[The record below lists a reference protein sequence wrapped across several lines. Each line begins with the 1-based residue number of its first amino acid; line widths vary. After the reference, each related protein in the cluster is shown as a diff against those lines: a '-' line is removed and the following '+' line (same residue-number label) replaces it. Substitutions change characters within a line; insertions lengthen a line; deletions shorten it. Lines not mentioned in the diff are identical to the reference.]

1 MDKIKIEKKENWK
14 KVDTKR
20 YSEDKF
26 VTPSTSTADKG
37 IEYHKAWAEKIYAA
51 FLTKNSS
58 GSIIDEN
65 REWYKSCYGL
75 DQKQGDRSI
84 SFCGH
89 ALLSSDIFIVEDTR
103 NDPKFA
109 DNPAVVGPPYIRFYA
124 GVALRDQKTN
134 RPIGVFCVKDFK
146 PRKLS
151 IKEIGL
157 IIEIANRAEREL
169 NTKG

>member
-1 MDKIKIEKKENWK
+1 MQTAPIPENESERLAAVHRLAILDTAPEKRFDK
-14 KVDTKR
+14 
-20 YSEDKF
+20 
-26 VTPSTSTADKG
+26 
-37 IEYHKAWAEKIYAA
+37 
-51 FLTKNSS
+51 LTKEAAESLNMPISTI
-58 GSIIDEN
+58 SIIDEN

>member
-1 MDKIKIEKKENWK
+1 MQTAPIPENESERLAAVHRLAILDTAPEKRFAK
-14 KVDTKR
+14 
-20 YSEDKF
+20 
-26 VTPSTSTADKG
+26 
-37 IEYHKAWAEKIYAA
+37 
-51 FLTKNSS
+51 LTKEAAESLNMPISTI
-58 GSIIDEN
+58 SIIDEN